1 MVVPP
6 REGGMDQYGNTT
18 TFNLETVIVSNIK
31 RSDYWE
37 RRASKIGDVLEL
49 IDEVYEAVDHVE
61 PWMSGNARGV
71 STAFN
76 LIFRLGQL
84 KPDPR
89 EIRMMLDHRDS
100 PYIRAVGFLYLRYV
114 CDPRKLWGWYKQY
127 MHDSEEFSPSPPGLG
142 ESITMGD
149 FARDILLD
157 QFYFETIFPRV
168 PKTVTDEIVGHL
180 KELGLPTAA
189 KGNGGQGGAD
199 RRGVAEPNQR
209 PASVK
214 ASLSV
219 AFGQRAPNRAG
230 AREQGRGMGAD
241 LQLDRAGGGG
251 AGRSPSPYKAEER
264 RRDDRGD
271 GGRDDRRRDDR
282 RDDRDRDRRD
292 RRGDDRSSERRG
304 HDSRR
309 DDRNRRDDRY
319 DRHDRDHDRR
329 DRYDDRRERGHDRRD
344 GREYDRRDRDY
355 DRRDHDRRDDRRDDR
370 RERDHGRRD
379 ERRRSRSRS
388 RDRHR
393 SGSRDVRDVFRDRAT
408 APDADTSRIR
418 EAYA

>member
-1 MVVPP
+1 
-6 REGGMDQYGNTT
+6 MDQYGNTT

-89 EIRMMLDHRDS
+89 EIRTMLDHRDS

-114 CDPRKLWGWYKQY
+114 CDPRKLWGWFKQY
-127 MHDSEEFSPSPPGLG
+127 MHDEEEFSPSPPGLG
-142 ESITMGD
+142 HNITMGE

-189 KGNGGQGGAD
+189 KGNGGQGGVD

-209 PASVK
+209 PALGQGLPVRGLWAAGPQPCRAL
-214 ASLSV
+214 AS
-219 AFGQRAPNRAG
+219 RAEAWAQTCSWSARRAAAAG
-230 AREQGRGMGAD
+230 APPR
-241 LQLDRAGGGG
+241 
-251 AGRSPSPYKAEER
+251 
-264 RRDDRGD
+264 
-271 GGRDDRRRDDR
+271 
-282 RDDRDRDRRD
+282 
-292 RRGDDRSSERRG
+292 
-304 HDSRR
+304 HT
-309 DDRNRRDDRY
+309 NRRSAA
-319 DRHDRDHDRR
+319 RR
-329 DRYDDRRERGHDRRD
+329 PRRQQ
-344 GREYDRRDRDY
+344 
-355 DRRDHDRRDDRRDDR
+355 
-370 RERDHGRRD
+370 
-379 ERRRSRSRS
+379 
-388 RDRHR
+388 
-393 SGSRDVRDVFRDRAT
+393 
-408 APDADTSRIR
+408 
-418 EAYA
+418 